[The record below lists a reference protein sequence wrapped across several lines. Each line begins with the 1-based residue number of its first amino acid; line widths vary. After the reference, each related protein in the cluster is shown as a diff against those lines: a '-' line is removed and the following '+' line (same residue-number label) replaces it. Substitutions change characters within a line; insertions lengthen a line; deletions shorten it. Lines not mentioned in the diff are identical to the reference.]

1 MNPHVKH
8 EVSKAMIIMSSYE
21 MRNVSYVLNAFH
33 YMMND
38 VNDIVNIPV
47 WA

>member
-8 EVSKAMIIMSSYE
+8 EVSKAMIIMSLYE
-21 MRNVSYVLNAFH
+21 MRNVSYVLNAS
-33 YMMND
+33 YCMMND
-38 VNDIVNIPV
+38 VNDIMNIPV